1 MPYVPSPTT
10 CATPSRITRGLTLA
24 VPLVALALGGCAQ
37 RWAKPGAT
45 DADFRVAHLQCESVA
60 YQRLPPEPVWTQ
72 LSAGHFVPGHR
83 QCWKSRGTRY
93 CDYRPGHFVPPRF
106 GHVDRNEPFRDR
118 LVASCLV
125 GEGWRPV
132 D

>member
-1 MPYVPSPTT
+1 MPYAPSPPT
-10 CATPSRITRGLTLA
+10 CATLPATLRGLTLA
-24 VPLVALALGGCAQ
+24 VPIVAMALGGCAQ

-45 DADFRVAHLQCESVA
+45 EADFRIAQLRCETDSH
-60 YQRLPPEPVWTQ
+60 QRLPPDLRWTQ
-72 LSAGHFVPGHR
+72 LSTGYLAPGYQR
-83 QCWKSRGTRY
+83 CWKSRGVRH
-93 CDYRPGHFVPPRF
+93 CDYMPGHFVPPRF
-106 GHVDRNEPFRDR
+106 GHVDHNEPFRDR